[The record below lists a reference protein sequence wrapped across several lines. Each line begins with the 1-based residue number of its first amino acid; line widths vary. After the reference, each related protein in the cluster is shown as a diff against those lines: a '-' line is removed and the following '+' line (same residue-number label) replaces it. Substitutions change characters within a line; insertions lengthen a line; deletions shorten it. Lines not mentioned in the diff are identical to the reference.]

1 MSQSGPSKKSGN
13 SLIALSSAAVLAVYT
28 AGFMR
33 TRAAAEHLEALE
45 ARVRPGMTASRG
57 EAPAPPETPAAGPAA
72 PTTIIAERPA
82 EPPAAPPAI
91 VVTKAEAAKVAV
103 PAAAPAKLPDAPAA
117 ETKSETKTEAAVV
130 HPAAVVAEV
139 PAPAPPPP
147 PVEVPAPPPAP
158 AAPPQPTWKDGT
170 YLGWGSA
177 RHGSIQASVEVTGGH
192 IAVAKIEQCQMRY
205 SCNVIERLIPQVAQR
220 GNPEKIDYISGATES
235 SNVFYWALID
245 ALSKAK

>member
-1 MSQSGPSKKSGN
+1 MSQSGPDKKTAN
-13 SLIALSSAAVLAVYT
+13 SLIALSSAAVLAVYS

-33 TRAAAEHLEALE
+33 TKAAAEHLEALE
-45 ARVRPGMTASRG
+45 ARVRPGMTASHADAAEAAAALAPAIAERAEAQSPAPPSIPSTAAPTIAKADSSKVPVHASAPAEAPEIPATPLVVA
-57 EAPAPPETPAAGPAA
+57 EAPAPAPA
-72 PTTIIAERPA
+72 
-82 EPPAAPPAI
+82 
-91 VVTKAEAAKVAV
+91 AV
-103 PAAAPAKLPDAPAA
+103 PAPVEAPPPVVTPPLAP
-117 ETKSETKTEAAVV
+117 V
-130 HPAAVVAEV
+130 
-139 PAPAPPPP
+139 APAPP
-147 PVEVPAPPPAP
+147 A
-158 AAPPQPTWKDGT
+158 QPTWKDGS

-205 SCNVIERLIPQVAQR
+205 SCNVIERLIPQVAER